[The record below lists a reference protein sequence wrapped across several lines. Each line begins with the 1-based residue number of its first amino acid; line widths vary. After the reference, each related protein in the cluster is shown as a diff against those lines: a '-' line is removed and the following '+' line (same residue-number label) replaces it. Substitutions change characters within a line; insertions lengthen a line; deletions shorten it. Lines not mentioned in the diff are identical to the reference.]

1 MFGMRTNNC
10 RFAALLVAGMAFP
23 TFAERPWV
31 VVNED
36 NDHYFKN
43 DISLDK
49 EF

>member
-1 MFGMRTNNC
+1 MKKHIVTAL
-10 RFAALLVAGMAFP
+10 AAGF
-23 TFAERPWV
+23 TFTALAERPWL

-36 NDHYFKN
+36 NDHYYKN